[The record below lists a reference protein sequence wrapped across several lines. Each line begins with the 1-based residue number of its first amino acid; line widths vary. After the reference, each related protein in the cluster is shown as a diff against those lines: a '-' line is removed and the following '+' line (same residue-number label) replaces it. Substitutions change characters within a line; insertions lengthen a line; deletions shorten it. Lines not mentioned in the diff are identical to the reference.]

1 MLFVGES
8 VHLAGVDLLFLFV
21 TLLIFSGMEF
31 FQLVLRNYVFSV
43 GMQ

>member
-21 TLLIFSGMEF
+21 CYFAYF
-31 FQLVLRNYVFSV
+31 LRYGILPTGPAYVFSV